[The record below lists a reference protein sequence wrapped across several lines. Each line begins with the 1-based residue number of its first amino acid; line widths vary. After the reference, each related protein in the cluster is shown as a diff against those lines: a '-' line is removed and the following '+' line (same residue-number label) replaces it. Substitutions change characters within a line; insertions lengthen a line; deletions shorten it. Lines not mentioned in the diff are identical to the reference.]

1 MTRKLFISEPAERH
15 TGPILIHDEDHNDIA
30 EFYHN
35 EHATVEQ
42 TYEEALFFARLVTK
56 NVKHAIAPEDRMIDH
71 GNGMGGP
78 AGTSEVNAANR
89 DALRRLDRQPAHRVV
104 QIAVIDWANSL
115 NGRAPVGEDLARLIQ
130 TLTGRVEA
138 DRVSRS

>member
-1 MTRKLFISEPAERH
+1 
-15 TGPILIHDEDHNDIA
+15 
-30 EFYHN
+30 
-35 EHATVEQ
+35 
-42 TYEEALFFARLVTK
+42 
-56 NVKHAIAPEDRMIDH
+56 MIDH

-138 DRVSRS
+138 DRVSNSEELMTKWEYTSESGNAAERESRYDCMRKMGEDGWEAWHMERLPNGWWEIYFKRPLPHS